1 MSQGEIA
8 IKDFKTLYEN
18 CKKLKHNLKIEA
30 KGMRGHWLYNK
41 STSLPFNLIYT
52 LISSN
57 ALGYG
62 YLYYLDYY
70 QKPFNILTAAE
81 LVVGCS
87 LAITFSTDILGHIIC
102 KHGKGA
108 VSRTFAKMNCDEY
121 FSLLAEKLKSYKKLQ
136 KSETITYRNLDQ
148 FRKFA
153 QTLSDITSNYNYN
166 LGKLE
171 KKISKIK
178 NPKKQKKWLEMR
190 ETLRPYEKFLNAN
203 EKKFSEYVEKY
214 ANIDTSNIDSQDLD
228 NEIILPEEAYIIKI
242 DTPKTEKVPSDFE
255 QFKEYLIVKKYKE
268 QQKHDKKQN
277 EANDDLS
284 CDL

>member
-52 LISSN
+52 LVSTS

-87 LAITFSTDILGHIIC
+87 LAITFSTDILGHLIC

-121 FSLLAEKLKSYKKLQ
+121 FGLLAEKLKSYKKLQ

-178 NPKKQKKWLEMR
+178 SPKKQKKWLEMR

-203 EKKFSEYVEKY
+203 EKKFSEYVETY
-214 ANIDTSNIDSQDLD
+214 ANIDTSNINEQDLD
-228 NEIILPEEAYIIKI
+228 NEIILPEEAYTIKI

-277 EANDDLS
+277 EANDALS